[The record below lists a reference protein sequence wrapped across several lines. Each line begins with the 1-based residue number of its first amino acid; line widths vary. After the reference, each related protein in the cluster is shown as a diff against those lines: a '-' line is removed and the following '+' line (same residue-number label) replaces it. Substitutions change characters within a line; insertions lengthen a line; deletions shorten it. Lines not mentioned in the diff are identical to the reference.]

1 MGRNW
6 CILDCNSLHKTVH
19 WPCTSP
25 VLPEQLP
32 LMRPARQ
39 GHAIVYRWAWMIT
52 HEVFWPGSQVPP
64 LLLCISFFLSL
75 IVSLEHWQK
84 CHTRTTHMATI
95 SDYNRNWL
103 PIVTDAKRRP
113 WLSSNTS
120 PKATIVTCIHA
131 MWESTDWKLYIV
143 RIIGWQAVISS
154 AIYKWQLRDPQAQVQ
169 SHVYLSTCTLIW

>member
-6 CILDCNSLHKTVH
+6 CILDCNSLHKTAVH

-25 VLPEQLP
+25 VLREQLP

-52 HEVFWPGSQVPP
+52 RSILAWSQVPP
-64 LLLCISFFLSL
+64 LLLCISSFHT
-75 IVSLEHWQK
+75 VKK

-103 PIVTDAKRRP
+103 PIVTVPKGDHG
-113 WLSSNTS
+113 LSSNT
-120 PKATIVTCIHA
+120 ALRLDTIVTCIHA
-131 MWESTDWKLYIV
+131 MWESTDCKLYIV
-143 RIIGWQAVISS
+143 RIIGGKQWSHLLFISDS
-154 AIYKWQLRDPQAQVQ
+154 SGIPKLQVQ